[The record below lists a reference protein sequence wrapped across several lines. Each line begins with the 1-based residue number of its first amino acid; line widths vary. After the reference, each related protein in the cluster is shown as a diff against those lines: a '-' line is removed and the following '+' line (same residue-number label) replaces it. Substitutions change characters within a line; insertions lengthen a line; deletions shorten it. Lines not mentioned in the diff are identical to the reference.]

1 VDAPCMRKYSMSE
14 EAEELLTR
22 LSLLGRLFM
31 CPSCALSGWNFWLR
45 TNVHYNGN
53 A

>member
-1 VDAPCMRKYSMSE
+1 MRKYSTCMSE

-31 CPSCALSGWNFWLR
+31 CPTCALKRMELLIANERALQR
-45 TNVHYNGN
+45 
-53 A
+53 